1 MMLSCKEVEYSVGR
15 FRLRPFS
22 LELEKGEYCAL
33 LGPSGS
39 GKTVILELIAGLRRV
54 HKGRIMIEGKDYTR
68 EPPQKRPVGILFQDY
83 ALFPHMN
90 VYDNIAYALKISGM
104 TKPDIFRTIQTSV
117 HELDIV
123 HLLDRFPDTLSGG
136 EKQRVALAR
145 TLMTHPSVLL
155 LDEPLSALD
164 ADLRDASA
172 ALLKKLSSDGL
183 TVLHVTHDPKE
194 VELLAH
200 RSVTIDP

>member
-1 MMLSCKEVEYSVGR
+1 MLSCKEVEYSVER

-145 TLMTHPSVLL
+145 TLMKHPSVLL

-164 ADLRDASA
+164 AGLRDASA

>member
-136 EKQRVALAR
+136 EKQRVALTR

-164 ADLRDASA
+164 AGLRDASA

>member
-1 MMLSCKEVEYSVGR
+1 MMLSCKEVEYSVER

-136 EKQRVALAR
+136 EKQRVALTR

-164 ADLRDASA
+164 AGLRDASA

>member
-1 MMLSCKEVEYSVGR
+1 MMLSGKVVEYSVGR

-172 ALLKKLSSDGL
+172 ALLKKLSSDGM

>member
-145 TLMTHPSVLL
+145 TLMKHPSVLL

>member
-1 MMLSCKEVEYSVGR
+1 MMLSCKEVEYSVER

-164 ADLRDASA
+164 AGLRDASA
-172 ALLKKLSSDGL
+172 ALLKKLSSDGM

>member
-90 VYDNIAYALKISGM
+90 VYDNVAYALKISGM

-136 EKQRVALAR
+136 EKQRVALTR
-145 TLMTHPSVLL
+145 TLMTQPSVLL

-164 ADLRDASA
+164 AGLRDASA

>member
-117 HELDIV
+117 HELGIV

-136 EKQRVALAR
+136 EKQRVALTR

-164 ADLRDASA
+164 AGLRDASA

>member
-104 TKPDIFRTIQTSV
+104 TKLDIFRTIQTSV

-136 EKQRVALAR
+136 EKQRVALTR

-164 ADLRDASA
+164 AGLRDASA
-172 ALLKKLSSDGL
+172 ALLKKLSSDGM

-200 RSVTIDP
+200 RSLTIDP

>member
-54 HKGRIMIEGKDYTR
+54 HKGRIMIEGKDYPR

-104 TKPDIFRTIQTSV
+104 TKPDIFRTIQASV

-145 TLMTHPSVLL
+145 TLMKHPSVLL

-164 ADLRDASA
+164 AGLRDASA

>member
-54 HKGRIMIEGKDYTR
+54 HKGRIMIERKDYTR

-164 ADLRDASA
+164 AGLRDASA

>member
-1 MMLSCKEVEYSVGR
+1 MLSCKEVEYSVGR

-145 TLMTHPSVLL
+145 TLMKHPSVLL

-164 ADLRDASA
+164 AGLRDASA

>member
-1 MMLSCKEVEYSVGR
+1 MLSCKEVEYSVGR

-136 EKQRVALAR
+136 EKQRVALTR

-164 ADLRDASA
+164 AGLRDASA

>member
-1 MMLSCKEVEYSVGR
+1 MMLSCKEVEYSVER

-172 ALLKKLSSDGL
+172 ALLKKLSSDGM

>member
-136 EKQRVALAR
+136 SFF
-145 TLMTHPSVLL
+145 M
-155 LDEPLSALD
+155 
-164 ADLRDASA
+164 LRR
-172 ALLKKLSSDGL
+172 KRW
-183 TVLHVTHDPKE
+183 HY
-194 VELLAH
+194 EL
-200 RSVTIDP
+200 

>member
-1 MMLSCKEVEYSVGR
+1 MLSCKEVEYSVGR

-90 VYDNIAYALKISGM
+90 VYDNVAYALKISGM

-136 EKQRVALAR
+136 EKQRVALTR
-145 TLMTHPSVLL
+145 TLMTQPSVLL

-164 ADLRDASA
+164 AGLRDASA

>member
-145 TLMTHPSVLL
+145 TLMKHPSVLL

-164 ADLRDASA
+164 AGLRDASA

>member
-1 MMLSCKEVEYSVGR
+1 MMLSCKEVEYSVER

-104 TKPDIFRTIQTSV
+104 TKPDIFRTIQASV

-136 EKQRVALAR
+136 EKQRVALTR

-164 ADLRDASA
+164 AGLRDASA

>member
-1 MMLSCKEVEYSVGR
+1 MMLSCKEVEYSVER

-145 TLMTHPSVLL
+145 TLMKHPSVLL

-164 ADLRDASA
+164 AGLRDASA

>member
-90 VYDNIAYALKISGM
+90 VYDNVAYALKISGM

-145 TLMTHPSVLL
+145 TLMKHPSVLL

-164 ADLRDASA
+164 AGLRDASA

>member
-136 EKQRVALAR
+136 EKQRVALTR

>member
-1 MMLSCKEVEYSVGR
+1 MMLSCKEVEYSVER

-164 ADLRDASA
+164 AGLRDASA

>member
-104 TKPDIFRTIQTSV
+104 TKPDIFRTIQASV

-136 EKQRVALAR
+136 EKQRVALTR

-164 ADLRDASA
+164 AGLRDASA
-172 ALLKKLSSDGL
+172 ALLKKLSSDGM

>member
-145 TLMTHPSVLL
+145 TLMKHPSVLL

-172 ALLKKLSSDGL
+172 ALLKKLSSDGM

>member
-136 EKQRVALAR
+136 EKQRVALTR

-164 ADLRDASA
+164 AGLRDASA

-200 RSVTIDP
+200 RSLTIDP

>member
-164 ADLRDASA
+164 AGLRDASA
-172 ALLKKLSSDGL
+172 ALLKKLSSDGM

>member
-104 TKPDIFRTIQTSV
+104 TKLDIFRTIQTSV

-136 EKQRVALAR
+136 EKQRVALTR
-145 TLMTHPSVLL
+145 TLMTQPSVLL

-164 ADLRDASA
+164 AGLRDASA

>member
-1 MMLSCKEVEYSVGR
+1 MMLSCKEVEYSVER

-117 HELDIV
+117 HELGIV

-136 EKQRVALAR
+136 EKQRVALTR

-164 ADLRDASA
+164 AGLRDASA

>member
-136 EKQRVALAR
+136 EKQRVALTR

-172 ALLKKLSSDGL
+172 ALLKKLSSDGM

>member
-172 ALLKKLSSDGL
+172 ALLKKLSSDGM

>member
-164 ADLRDASA
+164 AGLRDASA
-172 ALLKKLSSDGL
+172 ALLKKLSSDGM

-200 RSVTIDP
+200 RSVSIDP

>member
-136 EKQRVALAR
+136 EKQRVALTR
-145 TLMTHPSVLL
+145 TLMTQPSVLL

-164 ADLRDASA
+164 AGLRDASA

-200 RSVTIDP
+200 RSLTIDP

>member
-104 TKPDIFRTIQTSV
+104 TKPDIFRTIQASV

-164 ADLRDASA
+164 AGLRDASA
-172 ALLKKLSSDGL
+172 ALLKKLSSDGM